1 MSIRGA
7 IDRRLKPYN
16 RVAVW
21 GAGGLAR
28 TAMAR
33 WLPPGKV
40 RDVIDGTGAADG
52 KRLADLAVKGP
63 DSILND
69 GIDCVVICTSAESE
83 VRAQLA
89 SIGFTGDIFFVYE
102 LFFDPS
108 DTLTEMEK
116 LRIDIE
122 ATRNAAWPIFLLRKP
137 QVLVNISYRLVRYFD
152 GSPLLFPLFAVCY
165 VLHYLFCMVLSIQ
178 LPHETEIGP
187 GFVIAHPGTI
197 VFTGRARIGA
207 FFTMYHCTTIGTT
220 TSGGTPQIGDFVTI
234 YAGAHVLGGTVLGNH
249 SRVAANAVVLD
260 LTAPDW
266 STVAGL
272 PATVRRSRNSS
283 HGGSGDGHVPA

>member
-1 MSIRGA
+1 MSIRDA

-28 TAMAR
+28 TAFAR
-33 WLPPGKV
+33 WLPQGKV
-40 RDVIDGTGAADG
+40 LHIIDGTGTAG
-52 KRLADLAVKGP
+52 NRQLAGLTVKGP
-63 DSILND
+63 ESILED
-69 GIDCVVICTSAESE
+69 GVDCVVICTSAENE
-83 VRAQLA
+83 VRAQL
-89 SIGFTGDIFFVYE
+89 STIGYAGDIFFVYE

-137 QVLVNISYRLVRYFD
+137 QVLVNITYRLVRYFD
-152 GSPLLFPLFAVCY
+152 GSPALFPLFAICY

-220 TSGGTPQIGDFVTI
+220 TSGGTPQIGDFVTV

-260 LTAPDW
+260 LTAPDR
-266 STVAGL
+266 STVAGMPATTRRTRNPSRDAGGETSL
-272 PATVRRSRNSS
+272 PA
-283 HGGSGDGHVPA
+283 